1 MDSKIRL
8 IAKSITWQLAGLFTM
23 TLIGFVFTGSVTA
36 GGGIAISGAV
46 VGFICYFAHEIAWS
60 KITWGRRRRE

>member
-23 TLIGFVFTGSVTA
+23 TLIGFVFTGSFAA

-46 VGFICYFAHEIAWS
+46 VGFICYFAHEIVWS
-60 KITWGRRRRE
+60 KINWGRRRRE